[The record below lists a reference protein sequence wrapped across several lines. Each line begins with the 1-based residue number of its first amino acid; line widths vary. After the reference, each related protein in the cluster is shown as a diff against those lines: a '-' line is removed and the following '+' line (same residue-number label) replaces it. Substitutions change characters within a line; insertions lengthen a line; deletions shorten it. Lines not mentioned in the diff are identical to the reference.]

1 MMIFVRGF
9 LLFFIFLNAASEGNV
24 NAANRKIDRKTV
36 VERYRIIT
44 TSTNSQSPA
53 QVGNGEFA
61 FGVDITG
68 LQTFVPFNTMSHWS
82 WHSNPLPTGLQ
93 PDDFKG
99 QMMDTHG
106 RRIPYSIQNPE
117 QTELSEWLA
126 QNPHCFNL
134 GRIGFQLLKSDGTEA
149 KVEDLKNTHQEIDLW
164 QGIIYSSFY
173 LEGKMITVK
182 TACHPTSD
190 VIGVSVK
197 SDLLKSGQIKVFI
210 SPILHRKVLKTL
222 QKAMPIDLRSQS
234 RIKIRQRY
242 PAKWMI

>member
-1 MMIFVRGF
+1 MKLFVRV
-9 LLFFIFLNAASEGNV
+9 LILFFLFLNTVLPV
-24 NAANRKIDRKTV
+24 NANAATQKIDRQAV
-36 VERYRIIT
+36 VERHRIIT
-44 TSTNSQSPA
+44 TAMNFQSPA

-68 LQTFVPFNTMSHWS
+68 LQTFVPFNTMSHWG
-82 WHSNPLPTGLQ
+82 WHSNPLPKGLQ

-99 QMMDTHG
+99 LMMDTHG
-106 RRIPYSIQNPE
+106 RNVQYNIQNPG

-134 GRIGFQLLKSDGTEA
+134 GRIGFQLLKSNGTEA